1 MNQSDLGVPS
11 QTREERGELSWVEK
25 GKSNQL
31 AAVRLK
37 SGSLGSGY
45 INEQNLSQSEKYGWE
60 LVATLQLF
68 DKIMGTVKGEV
79 TKGNDLKKNL
89 IICIISLEIVAKMEK
104 PSESGH
110 LPELNSDVFLSIQLS
125 AKDGYS
131 FQKLSII
138 AWIKT
143 VVIDK
148 SVTNP

>member
-1 MNQSDLGVPS
+1 
-11 QTREERGELSWVEK
+11 
-25 GKSNQL
+25 
-31 AAVRLK
+31 
-37 SGSLGSGY
+37 
-45 INEQNLSQSEKYGWE
+45 
-60 LVATLQLF
+60 
-68 DKIMGTVKGEV
+68 
-79 TKGNDLKKNL
+79 
-89 IICIISLEIVAKMEK
+89 MEK

-125 AKDGYS
+125 AKDGDS